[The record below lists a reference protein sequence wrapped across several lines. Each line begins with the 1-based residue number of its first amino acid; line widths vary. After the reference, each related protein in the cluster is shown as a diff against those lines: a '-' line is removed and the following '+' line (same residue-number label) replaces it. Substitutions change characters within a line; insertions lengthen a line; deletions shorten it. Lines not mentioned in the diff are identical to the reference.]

1 MRIDKTYLGVLEKYA
16 VFSGRATRSEF
27 WLFELINAIV
37 IIALGVLGGTVAD
50 WIAYVG
56 VLFILAILIPSL
68 AVTVR
73 RLHDTG
79 RSGWWYFISFI
90 PLIGPVILIIFLV
103 LGSDQDNEYGPK
115 PDTQT
120 GA

>member
-1 MRIDKTYLGVLEKYA
+1 MLRLLGVLQKYA

-27 WLFELINAIV
+27 WLFFLINAIV
-37 IIALGVLGGTVAD
+37 IIPLDLVGADTVAD
-50 WIAYVG
+50 WIAYVE
-56 VLFILAILIPSL
+56 VLFILAILIPLL

-79 RSGWWYFISFI
+79 RSGWWYFINFI
-90 PLIGPVILIIFLV
+90 PLIGGVILIIFLV
-103 LGSDQDNEYGPK
+103 RGSDQDNEYGPI